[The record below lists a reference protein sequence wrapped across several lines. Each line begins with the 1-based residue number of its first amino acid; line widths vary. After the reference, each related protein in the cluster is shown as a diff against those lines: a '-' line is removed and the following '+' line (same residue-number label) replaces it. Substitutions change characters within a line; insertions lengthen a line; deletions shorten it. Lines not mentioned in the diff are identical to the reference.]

1 MAQVIRAKV
10 LGFCMGVRR
19 AVDLAV
25 EAAEK
30 PGPHCRVCTLGPL
43 IHNPRVLEGLRSRGV
58 EVLDEIPHDGG
69 ERVLIIRAHGI
80 PPALEE
86 DLKGRNARLIDA
98 TCPRVKLSQLK
109 ARRLYREGFR
119 IFLAGEKRHGE
130 IIAIQG
136 YAPSCVVVGTF
147 EEAEEEAAKLREREP
162 GAKTALVGQTTISP
176 EEYGIIAS
184 GIRKYFPGLHV
195 VDTICAAT
203 RDRQESL
210 RELLPGVEGVVIAGG
225 KDSANTR
232 RLLAIAREAGKPAWL
247 VEGPREIPE
256 EAAAYAALGLS
267 AGASTPG
274 ELIDEIEEALRRL

>member
-1 MAQVIRAKV
+1 
-10 LGFCMGVRR
+10 MGVRR

-30 PGPHCRVCTLGPL
+30 SGPHCRVCTLGPL

-58 EVLDEIPHDGG
+58 EALDEIPGGGG

-80 PPALEE
+80 PPAMEA
-86 DLKGRNARLIDA
+86 DLKGRCARLIDA

-109 ARRLYREGFR
+109 ARQLYREGCR
-119 IFLAGEKRHGE
+119 IFLAGEKQHGE

-147 EEAEEEAAKLREREP
+147 EDAEEEAAKLREREP
-162 GAKTALVGQTTISP
+162 GAETALVGQTTISP

-184 GIRKYFPGLHV
+184 GIRKYFPGLRI

-232 RLLAIAREAGKPAWL
+232 RLLAIALDAGKPAWL
-247 VEGPREIPE
+247 VEDPRDLPK
-256 EAAAYAALGLS
+256 EAAAYTTLGLS

-274 ELIDEIEEALRRL
+274 ELIDEIEEALRGL